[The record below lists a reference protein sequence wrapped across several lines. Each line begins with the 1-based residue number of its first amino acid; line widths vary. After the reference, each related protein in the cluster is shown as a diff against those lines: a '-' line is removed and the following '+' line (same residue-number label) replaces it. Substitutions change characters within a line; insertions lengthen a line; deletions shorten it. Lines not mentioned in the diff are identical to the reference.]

1 MSIGVVAT
9 LKIQEGKGAEFE
21 AFATELARQVRA
33 NEPGCL
39 MYQLTRSQS
48 DPNTYVFLELYKDA
62 DAIAHHGQTDYFKA
76 AGPKFAAV
84 LAGRPDI
91 QRLDGVD

>member
-39 MYQLTRSQS
+39 MYQLTKSQS
-48 DPNTYVFLELYKDA
+48 DPNTYKFLELYKD
-62 DAIAHHGQTDYFKA
+62 TPRTA
-76 AGPKFAAV
+76 A
-84 LAGRPDI
+84 
-91 QRLDGVD
+91 